1 MIGSLDT
8 KKTISAII
16 TPIGVGGVSIVRL
29 SGDNAVKIA
38 DKFFCAANNLKP
50 SSFDA
55 RKLMYG
61 TFNGKTVKDKCLCVV
76 FKKPNSYT
84 GEDVVEFQCH
94 GGIKLASNIL
104 EEVNE
109 SGATLAECGEFSLRA
124 FLNGKMNL
132 SEAEGMIDLI
142 NAESDSELKAGYSLL
157 NGTLSQKVNAFQESI
172 VDLISD
178 IEVSF
183 DYPEEDIEYTES
195 KKAKEKIEKL
205 IEELD
210 VLIAS
215 SKTGSIIKNGINCVI
230 VGKPNVGKSSL
241 LNALINKNKAIVTDI
256 AGTTRDVIEDA
267 FEVNGVKVNVL
278 DTAGIRETK
287 DIVERFGVEK
297 SKELIGVADIILF
310 VVDSS
315 CPLDEKDAQI
325 LSLLSGKKYLTIYNK
340 ADRLKKP
347 KIANAIYTVAK
358 TGEGI
363 TELKQKIYD
372 LLINKSVI
380 SGGLIITN
388 ARHTNALKKAKDA
401 LQSALAGIEN
411 FTLDLIAIDLKESY
425 EALGEITGTTSN
437 EEILDS
443 IFSKFCL
450 GK

>member
-50 SSFDA
+50 SGFDA

-61 TFNGKTVKDKCLCVV
+61 TFKGKTVKDKCLCVV

-205 IEELD
+205 IEELN

-401 LQSALAGIEN
+401 LQSALAGIDN